1 MKNLMEMLTPESL
14 KQRTRET
21 LLRSFSAFCR
31 AAWPTIEPKGLS
43 WGWHHELWCE
53 HLQLAYER
61 QELRL
66 IFTTPPRT
74 LKSRLISVLWPCW
87 CWAKDP
93 SLSFLC
99 TSYSDSLSEELSLLR
114 RSLLQSAW
122 FQELF
127 PNTVLFNPDQN
138 QKWKYQN
145 TARGQ
150 MFATSM
156 AGTALGAGCDFL
168 IVDDPL
174 SSEMSYSD
182 AERGNVNRAFDATFR
197 SRLNESER
205 GGIVIICQRLHEVDL
220 VGHLLANEPGVWR
233 HISLPMV
240 AEQDE
245 EVVFPL
251 SGRVLE
257 RKAGD
262 LLHPAKFS
270 RKWCQKQQAVLGS
283 YLWSSQYLQRPG
295 PLGGAIFKSDWFR
308 EYTNLPESKPGMSV
322 LSLDTAFSTKKSAD
336 YSVASAWTM
345 YEGRFYLRYVWR
357 DRCEYPKLKAMVQAL
372 CEDLRPEVVLVE
384 EKGSGQSLLQSLKE
398 ETSLP
403 VVGVTPDTDKVS
415 RAHGV
420 SALFESGRVFFPK
433 DEPWMPTFKHEL
445 ELFPSSAHDDQ
456 VDSMTQALI
465 YLRSRGYDGGILG
478 VVKWIKKKATLGAEP
493 YKAPAAVLTGA
504 LGQVVSIRDKPAKC
518 PLCGGPR
525 IWMAHGM
532 DANRLVAFCNQD
544 GSKDGILPVATDNHH
559 CPNHPDG
566 HFYRIEGGVE
576 RCKHCGDQE
585 HHRDE
590 QAYNGATKAQTEA
603 LKEQTRNPAFGI
615 RRRWGQKW
623 GI

>member
-1 MKNLMEMLTPESL
+1 MKQ
-14 KQRTRET
+14 KTRER

-31 AAWPTIEPKGLS
+31 ASWSQIEPKPLT
-43 WGWHHELWCE
+43 WNWHHELWCE
-53 HLQLAYER
+53 HLQLMYER
-61 QELRL
+61 QKLRL

-74 LKSRLISVLWPCW
+74 LKSRLISVLWPVWCW
-87 CWAKDP
+87 CKDP

-122 FQELF
+122 FQDLF
-127 PNTVLFNPDQN
+127 PGQVLFNPDQN

-205 GGIVIICQRLHEVDL
+205 GGIVVICQRLHEVDL
-220 VGHLLANEPGVWR
+220 VGHLLANEPGIWT

-245 EVVFPL
+245 EIIFPL
-251 SGRVLE
+251 SGRVMS
-257 RKAGD
+257 RRAGD

-270 RKWCQKQQAVLGS
+270 KKWCQKQQAVLGS

-295 PLGGAIFKSDWFR
+295 PLGGSVFKRDWFR
-308 EYTNLPESKPGMSV
+308 HYDRLPESKPGMTV
-322 LSLDTAFSTKKSAD
+322 LSLDTAFSVKKSAD

-345 YEGRFYLRYVWR
+345 YGGRFYLRYIWR
-357 DRCEYPKLKAMVQAL
+357 KRCEFPELKAMAEAL
-372 CEDLRPEVVLVE
+372 YEDLRPEVVLVE
-384 EKGSGQSLLQSLKE
+384 EKGSGQSLVQSLKE

-403 VVGVTPDTDKVS
+403 VVGVTPDADKVS

-420 SALFESGRVFFPK
+420 SALFESGRIFFPK
-433 DEPWMPTFKHEL
+433 TEDEPWMPAFLHEL
-445 ELFPSSAHDDQ
+445 ESFPSGAHDDQ
-456 VDSMTQALI
+456 VDSATMALR
-465 YLRSRGYDGGILG
+465 YLRERSYRGGTGAVVQWLQKHAQEMAEG
-478 VVKWIKKKATLGAEP
+478 VRDRWGELIHKPERKLIATAPPQLPAP
-493 YKAPAAVLTGA
+493 QTAVRTAAPAKKQSGDPCPNCKSKSTILMSSRIP
-504 LGQVVSIRDKPAKC
+504 GQVM
-518 PLCGGPR
+518 L
-525 IWMAHGM
+525 H
-532 DANRLVAFCNQD
+532 CNQCSSDD
-544 GSKDGILPVATDNHH
+544 GELPAATDDY
-559 CPNHPDG
+559 CPHYPDKK
-566 HFYRIEGGVE
+566 HILVMTGGAM
-576 RCKHCGDQE
+576 RCNGCTFTPDL
-585 HHRDE
+585 RAV
-590 QAYNGATKAQTEA
+590 QAFNGARFSDLNA
-603 LKEQTRNPAFGI
+603 RRGWFGSMG
-615 RRRWGQKW
+615 RFG
-623 GI
+623 